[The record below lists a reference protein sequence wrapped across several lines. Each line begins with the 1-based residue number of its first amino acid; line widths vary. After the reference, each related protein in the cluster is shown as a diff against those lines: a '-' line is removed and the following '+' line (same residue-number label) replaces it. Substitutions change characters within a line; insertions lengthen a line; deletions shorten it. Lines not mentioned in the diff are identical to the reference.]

1 MKTRVVCAIAALGLS
16 ACSSYHPL
24 GDDDLRK
31 QIGEARPS
39 GPAVQITY
47 FGNTTL
53 LIQDGHTSLLVD
65 GFFSRPGFLRSFLGK
80 IAPNE
85 TVLNREL
92 DRAGINSVDAI
103 LVGHS
108 HHDHALDAT
117 ELADRFEKKVVGSE
131 SFAQIY
137 RGSHRA
143 ERNSTLVTVPREGG
157 SFPFGEFKVTFVPS
171 VHVRSFSF
179 VQRMIEGSITAPL
192 QMPARFSNFK
202 CGDVFAL
209 HISHPEGKIVL
220 TTTAGAK
227 PGALHAPEHEANVAF
242 LSTGFLSKE
251 TPEARESYWKETVEA
266 TEAKVVV
273 PVHWDN
279 FTRKLS
285 KGLKPPPPVIDRT
298 QPSMD
303 FIKGKAGNRPVR
315 VLDAGESIWIS
326 GGQVYC
332 PRPGT

>member
-1 MKTRVVCAIAALGLS
+1 MKKRVVCAIAALGLS

-31 QIGEARPS
+31 AIGEARPS
-39 GPAVQITY
+39 GPAVQVTY

-53 LIQDGHTSLLVD
+53 LIQDDLTSLLVD
-65 GFFSRPGFLRSFLGK
+65 GFFSRSGFLQTFFGK
-80 IAPNE
+80 IGPIE
-85 TVLNREL
+85 TVLNTEL
-92 DRAGINSVDAI
+92 NRAGINDVDAI

-117 ELADRFEKKVVGSE
+117 ELADRFQKKVIGSE

-143 ERNSTLVTVPREGG
+143 GRNSTLVTVPREGG
-157 SFPFGEFKVTFVPS
+157 SFAFGDFSVTFVPS
-171 VHVRSFSF
+171 RHVGSHNF

-192 QMPARFSNFK
+192 QMPAHFSDFK

-220 TTTAGAK
+220 TTTAGAE
-227 PGALHAPEHEANVAF
+227 PGKLHVPEHKADVAF

-251 TPEARESYWKETVEA
+251 QPAKQERYWQETVEA
-266 TEAKVVV
+266 TRAAVIV

-279 FTRKLS
+279 FARKLS
-285 KGLKPPPPVIDRT
+285 RELKPPSPIIDSTRR
-298 QPSMD
+298 SMT
-303 FIKGKAGNRPVR
+303 FIKGKAGDRRVR
-315 VLDAGESIWIS
+315 VLDRGESLWIS
-326 GGQVYC
+326 GGKVYC